1 MATKGAQARERVIKT
16 IQQAFGE
23 NFVGINDKKLYV
35 NQSEDDGAIYQFA
48 IAITMP
54 KNKIEKYSS
63 YAIPENIVVPENVV
77 GEADPTIVK
86 PKIDVVSQE
95 EIDIVDQ
102 LLKDLGI

>member
-16 IQQAFGE
+16 IQQAFSE

-35 NQSEDDGAIYQFA
+35 NQTEDDGAIYQFA

-54 KNKIEKYSS
+54 KNRIEKYSS
-63 YAIPENIVVPENVV
+63 NAIPENVV
-77 GEADPTIVK
+77 GEVDPTVVE
-86 PKIDVVSQE
+86 PKKDVVSQE

>member
-23 NFVGINDKKLYV
+23 NFIGINDKKLYV

-63 YAIPENIVVPENVV
+63 NAIPENVV
-77 GEADPTIVK
+77 GEVDPTVVE
-86 PKIDVVSQE
+86 PKKDVISQE

>member
-23 NFVGINDKKLYV
+23 NFIGINDKKLYV

-54 KNKIEKYSS
+54 KNRIEKYSS
-63 YAIPENIVVPENVV
+63 NAILENVV
-77 GEADPTIVK
+77 GEVDPTVVE
-86 PKIDVVSQE
+86 PKKDVISQE

>member
-35 NQSEDDGAIYQFA
+35 NQAEDDGTIYQFA

-54 KNKIEKYSS
+54 KNRIEKHSS
-63 YAIPENIVVPENVV
+63 NANPANVV
-77 GEADPTIVK
+77 GEVDPTVVE
-86 PKIDVVSQE
+86 PKKDVISQE

>member
-35 NQSEDDGAIYQFA
+35 NQAEDDGAIYQFA

-54 KNKIEKYSS
+54 KNRIEKYSS
-63 YAIPENIVVPENVV
+63 NAIPENVV
-77 GEADPTIVK
+77 GEVDPTVVELK
-86 PKIDVVSQE
+86 KDVISQE

>member
-23 NFVGINDKKLYV
+23 NFIGINDKKLYV

-54 KNKIEKYSS
+54 KNRIEKYSS
-63 YAIPENIVVPENVV
+63 NAIPENVV
-77 GEADPTIVK
+77 GEVDPTVVE
-86 PKIDVVSQE
+86 PKKDVISQE